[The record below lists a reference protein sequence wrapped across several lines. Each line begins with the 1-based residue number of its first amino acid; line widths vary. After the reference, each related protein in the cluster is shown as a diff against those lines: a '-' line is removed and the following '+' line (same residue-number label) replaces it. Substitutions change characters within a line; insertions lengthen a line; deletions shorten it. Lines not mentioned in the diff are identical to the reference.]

1 MHIDSGALDGI
12 TRKPVENERKSVS
25 RYKGIDR
32 FIYELRGGFMGISF
46 SNIGTVGREQL
57 ITSGS
62 NGEPNWSY
70 IPSKGK
76 STKKVNNR
84 TYQFADEKTKKQIAY
99 MSGYYLQTVPQ
110 SVKAA
115 WQETL
120 EETGFN
126 PFQTDVTS
134 ILTQLS
140 VEQDFLTGGDDN
152 IFGETK
158 ESCLAAIDKV
168 LERIENPLA
177 AVTEERAAYLQQE
190 KEFYTVLASKIR
202 E

>member
-1 MHIDSGALDGI
+1 
-12 TRKPVENERKSVS
+12 
-25 RYKGIDR
+25 
-32 FIYELRGGFMGISF
+32 MGISF

-76 STKKVNNR
+76 STKKANNR

-152 IFGETK
+152 IFGGN
-158 ESCLAAIDKV
+158 
-168 LERIENPLA
+168 ERKLFSSYRQSIGENRKSA
-177 AVTEERAAYLQQE
+177 GSRY
-190 KEFYTVLASKIR
+190 R
-202 E
+202 

>member
-1 MHIDSGALDGI
+1 
-12 TRKPVENERKSVS
+12 
-25 RYKGIDR
+25 
-32 FIYELRGGFMGISF
+32 MGISL

-70 IPSKGK
+70 IPSKGN
-76 STKKVNNR
+76 STKKANNR

-134 ILTQLS
+134 TLTQLS

>member
-1 MHIDSGALDGI
+1 M
-12 TRKPVENERKSVS
+12 PERSE
-25 RYKGIDR
+25 RNGYK
-32 FIYELRGGFMGISF
+32 Y
-46 SNIGTVGREQL
+46 EQL

-76 STKKVNNR
+76 STKKANNR

-140 VEQDFLTGGDDN
+140 
-152 IFGETK
+152 TK
-158 ESCLAAIDKV
+158 YW
-168 LERIENPLA
+168 R
-177 AVTEERAAYLQQE
+177 E
-190 KEFYTVLASKIR
+190 KKIR
-202 E
+202 WQPLQMKG